1 MEMTI
6 DAFANKAVK
15 YGREVLME
23 KFSEPKN
30 RHKLGMKLYFAKKVI
45 KAKFADPALIDVVI
59 NKETGHILVDELEA
73 ATMEGFNYTET
84 CPFEGLCDMRKEDA
98 QEFFNYMKGTAA

>member
-6 DAFANKAVK
+6 EAFADKAVR

-45 KAKFADPALIDVVI
+45 MARFANPDFVGIVI
-59 NKETGHILVDELEA
+59 GNEGKILVDELYA
-73 ATMEGFNYTET
+73 ATMEGFKYADSV
-84 CPFEGLCDMRKEDA
+84 PFEGICNMNKEDA
-98 QEFFNYMKGTAA
+98 EEFFAYMRR

>member
-1 MEMTI
+1 MTI
-6 DAFANKAVK
+6 ESFATKAVK

-45 KAKFADPALIDVVI
+45 MAKLADPALVGTILD
-59 NKETGHILVDELEA
+59 KKTGEVLVDELEA

-98 QEFFNYMKGTAA
+98 QEFFDYIKAV